1 MAWSREVDQ
10 VKRVS
15 HQLGPGLKPIIDYG
29 VASSAPG
36 GWDRQ
41 SVPAKFVD
49 RDVYIADTEIATARK
64 EQKHR
69 EKGARNMVAQQRWQE
84 RNRLPRWR

>member
-1 MAWSREVDQ
+1 MDQ
-10 VKRVS
+10 HCDDGMLVKRGS

-41 SVPAKFVD
+41 SVPASEIRKQFVD

-69 EKGARNMVAQQRWQE
+69 EKGARNMVAQQ
-84 RNRLPRWR
+84 